1 MQLFKKRQPAG
12 RKAVTKTGEVT
23 ENMPELIGLSSFNE
37 PYEGLVEKGMEGM
50 IDIICPS
57 TLDNTH
63 PRYFMADGRYCATL
77 MVCSYPYELEAAW
90 LSDIISFGEGLEVN
104 IFYNPV
110 PKARV
115 IKELT
120 QSIGITRSKRKS
132 IGENQADIEIVQLSL
147 DHAEYIREQLN
158 RNHEGFLY
166 IHILIQ
172 AFAESPEKLEER
184 LRSVEA
190 KLGAKDILSRRADF
204 RHEQGFLS
212 SLPLCYLDST
222 LQRQTRRNALTTGA
236 ASTYPFTSF
245 EFSDENGIFVGIN
258 EHNNSMVVI
267 DIFNTAIY
275 KNANM
280 VILGTS
286 GAGKTFL
293 MQLLAL
299 RLRMQGIQ
307 TMIIAPLKGF
317 EFAPACRAIGGQYI
331 KISPASSDCIN
342 IFEIRQSSYEAVY
355 TTDNDLISITG
366 RKEDSLL
373 MAKIQKLHI
382 FFSLLMQDMTPEEV
396 QYLDEK
402 LIEVYRFKGITFENS
417 SLVDDSSMT
426 DILSLKQ
433 KFKSMPVLGDLYKL
447 MNEDPKTKRLA
458 VLMKKLVTGS
468 LKAFNQQTNV
478 DLSNK
483 YIVADIS
490 DLKGD
495 ILPVGM
501 FIVLDIFW
509 DRIKEDRS
517 EKKAVFLDEIWTLI
531 GSSANIQ
538 TAQFVL
544 EIFKIIRGYGGAAI
558 GCTQDINDF
567 FALDGGRY
575 GKGIIS
581 NSKLKAVLQLEEEEA
596 QTLQKV
602 LKLTEEEMCKVTS
615 FPRGHGLFYAG
626 SNHVAM
632 EFVASKTEKQYISSD
647 VNELA
652 AMKYGNANIQDDGSD
667 TTWKGG

>member
-1 MQLFKKRQPAG
+1 MQFFRNKKQPKPSSKEAPEI
-12 RKAVTKTGEVT
+12 TP
-23 ENMPELIGLSSFNE
+23 ENSPELIGLASFDQ
-37 PYEGLVEKGMEGM
+37 PYEGLVEEGMEEIM
-50 IDIICPS
+50 DVICP
-57 TLDNTH
+57 TCIDTTH
-63 PRYFMADGRYCATL
+63 PGRLAVDGMCCATL
-77 MVCSYPYELEAAW
+77 MACSYPFEVAPAW
-90 LSDIISFGEGLEVN
+90 LSDIISFGEGVEVS
-104 IFYNPV
+104 IFYEPL
-110 PKARV
+110 PRAKV

-120 QSIGITRSKRKS
+120 QAIGITRSKKKS

-158 RNHEGFLY
+158 RNHENFLY
-166 IHILIQ
+166 IYIIIQ
-172 AFAESPEKLEER
+172 VFAETPEKLEDR
-184 LRSVEA
+184 LRAVEA

-212 SLPLCYLDST
+212 SLPLCSLDPA
-222 LQRQTRRNALTTGA
+222 LKKQTRRNALTTGA

-258 EHNNSMVVI
+258 EHNNSLVI
-267 DIFNTAIY
+267 VDIFNTAVY

-293 MQLLAL
+293 MQLFAL

-331 KISPASSDCIN
+331 KISPASPDCIN

-355 TTDNDLISITG
+355 TNENDSVSITG

-382 FFSLLMQDMTPEEV
+382 FFSLLIPGMTPEEV

-402 LIEVYRFKGITFENS
+402 LIEVYRQKGITFDND
-417 SLVDDSSMT
+417 SLLDTGFSLDF
-426 DILSLKQ
+426 LSVKP
-433 KFKSMPVLGDLYKL
+433 KFKPMPVLGDLYAL
-447 MNEDPKTKRLA
+447 LENDPNTQRLA
-458 VLMKKLVTGS
+458 ILMKKLVSGS

-478 DLSNK
+478 DLTSK

-501 FIVLDIFW
+501 FIVLELFW

-531 GSSANIQ
+531 GSAANRQ
-538 TAQFVL
+538 TAEFVL

-575 GKGIIS
+575 GKGIIN
-581 NSKLKAVLQLEEEEA
+581 NSKLKVILQLEEEEA

-602 LKLTEEEMCKVTS
+602 LKLTEEEMTKVTS

-632 EFVASKTEKQYISSD
+632 EFLASKAEESFICSD
-647 VNELA
+647 VNKLNA
-652 AMKYGNANIQDDGSD
+652 LKYSGIVAQD
-667 TTWKGG
+667 TGGI